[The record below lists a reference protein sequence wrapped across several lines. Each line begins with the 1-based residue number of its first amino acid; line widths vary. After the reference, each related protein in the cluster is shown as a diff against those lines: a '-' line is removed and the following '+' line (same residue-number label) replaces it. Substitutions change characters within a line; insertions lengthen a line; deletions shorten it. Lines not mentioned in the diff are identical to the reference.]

1 MLVTTPQDPTREDSD
16 ELDEVVIEPSPFA
29 IFTDCPNCGEPMAP
43 EHAHYRCTGCGW
55 RDSCC
60 D

>member
-1 MLVTTPQDPTREDSD
+1 MIPTAPPSSSTEQPAGETTICETSRHAVFAECPQ
-16 ELDEVVIEPSPFA
+16 
-29 IFTDCPNCGEPMAP
+29 CGGGMAP
-43 EHAHYRCTGCGW
+43 EHAHYRCAGCGW

>member
-1 MLVTTPQDPTREDSD
+1 MTTATGDQVRPTPA
-16 ELDEVVIEPSPFA
+16 PSCPTASPHAVFA
-29 IFTDCPNCGEPMAP
+29 ECPLCGGALHP
-43 EHAHYRCTGCGW
+43 EHAHQRCGGCGW

>member
-1 MLVTTPQDPTREDSD
+1 MESAPTTTSTSTSHA
-16 ELDEVVIEPSPFA
+16 VGTCATPSPFA
-29 IFTDCPNCGEPMAP
+29 IFDECPMCGEAMAP

>member
-1 MLVTTPQDPTREDSD
+1 MDASAAVDTTPRPTSHA
-16 ELDEVVIEPSPFA
+16 VCAQPSPFA
-29 IFTDCPNCGEPMAP
+29 IFDECPMCGEAMAP

>member
-1 MLVTTPQDPTREDSD
+1 MSFDAPVARFDLT
-16 ELDEVVIEPSPFA
+16 EVGDICSSPRAVFA
-29 IFTDCPNCGEPMAP
+29 ECPHCGSALSP
-43 EHAHYRCTGCGW
+43 EHAHYRCQQCGW